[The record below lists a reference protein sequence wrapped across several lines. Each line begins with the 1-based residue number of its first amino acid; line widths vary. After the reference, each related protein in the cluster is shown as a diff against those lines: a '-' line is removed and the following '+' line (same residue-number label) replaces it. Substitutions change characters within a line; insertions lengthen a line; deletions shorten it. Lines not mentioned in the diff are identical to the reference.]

1 MAPAHPPPSL
11 RPLAP
16 EALRRR
22 CDPGEL
28 PFARSDELAPEGLP
42 PVEEAPGQ
50 HRALE
55 ALRFGTA
62 VARRGFNVYVLGAP
76 GTGRHEVVEALLR
89 AQAREAPTPGDWC
102 YLHNFD
108 DPQRPWAVE
117 LPAGRGR
124 ALREDMARLVEEL
137 RGALQAV
144 FQSESFR
151 NRLQEIEEGLKARE
165 EQALEAVRE
174 EARRQGLELLRTPA
188 GFAFAPTQEGQV
200 LDAEAYRALPED
212 ERRRIQERV
221 EALQERLRAVL
232 REVPSWH
239 QEARRQVEAL
249 RREAAEAAARP
260 LVEALRRRYAG
271 LERVQRYLER
281 VLADVLEHV
290 DPFLRAEG
298 AGHRDLH
305 WGGAP
310 PPLRR
315 YQVNLL
321 VERRPG
327 EGAPVVTEDS
337 PGLQELLG
345 RIEQVP
351 LLGALVTD
359 FTLIRPGALHR
370 ANGGYLV
377 LDAHKVLARPFAWEG
392 LKRAL
397 RSARVRPEV
406 PLRELSPVSTVS
418 LEPEPVPL
426 DLKVVLVGDRL
437 LYYLLCEL
445 DPEFQDL
452 FKVQAD
458 FEDEV
463 DWGLEAQEAYARMLA
478 ALAFRHGLRPLDRE
492 AAALLIEEAA
502 RLAGD
507 ARKLSA
513 RRRELADLLVEADH
527 LAGPEARVLGREH
540 VVRALEARE
549 RRSGRLR
556 ERMLE
561 AILRDQVL
569 IDTRGAAPGQVNGL
583 SVIELGGQAFGV
595 PHRITARV
603 RLGEGEVVDIE
614 REVELGGPLHSKGV
628 LILTGFLGA
637 RYAADLPL
645 SLAATLVFEQ
655 SYGLVEG
662 DSASLAELC
671 ALLSALAGVP
681 LRQDLAVTGSV
692 NQRGEVQAIG
702 GVNEKVEGFFA
713 VCRER
718 GLTGSQGVIIPRAN
732 VQHLM
737 LRPELVEAAS
747 VGRFHVHAVGTVD
760 EALALLSGLEAGEPD
775 EEGRFPEGSFNAR
788 VRERLEELARLR
800 RAYGEHRDGDG
811 EEEPPGGEG
820 RGR

>member
-1 MAPAHPPPSL
+1 MAPAHLPPPL

-22 CDPGEL
+22 CDPGAL
-28 PFARSDELAPEGLP
+28 PYARSDELAAEDLP

-50 HRALE
+50 ERALE

-62 VARRGFNVYVLGAP
+62 VARRGFNVYVLGEP
-76 GTGRHEVVEALLR
+76 GAGRHEVVEALLR
-89 AQAREAPTPGDWC
+89 TQARQAPTPGDWC

-108 DPQRPWAVE
+108 DPRRPWAVG

-137 RGALQAV
+137 RVALQAV
-144 FQSESFR
+144 FRSETFR
-151 NRLQEIEEGLKARE
+151 NRLQEIEDGLKARE

-188 GFAFAPTQEGQV
+188 GFAFVPTREGQV
-200 LDAEAYRALPED
+200 PDAEAYQALPEA
-212 ERRRIQERV
+212 ERRRIQEQV
-221 EALQERLRAVL
+221 EALQGRLRAVL
-232 REVPSWH
+232 REVPGWH
-239 QEARRQVEAL
+239 QEAQRQVASL
-249 RREAAEAAARP
+249 RRETAEAAARP
-260 LVEALRRRYAG
+260 LVEGLRRRYAG
-271 LERVQRYLER
+271 LERIQRYLDR

-290 DPFLRAEG
+290 DLFLREER
-298 AGHRDLH
+298 AGHRDLPP
-305 WGGAP
+305 GAAP
-310 PPLRR
+310 SPLRR
-315 YQVNLL
+315 YEVNLL

-327 EGAPVVTEDS
+327 EGAPVVMEDS
-337 PGLQELLG
+337 PGLSELLG
-345 RIEQVP
+345 RIEHVP

-370 ANGGYLV
+370 ANGGYLI
-377 LDAHKVLARPFAWEG
+377 LDAHRVLARPLAWEG

-397 RSARVRPEV
+397 RSARVRPEL
-406 PLRELSPVSTVS
+406 PLCELSPVSTVS

-445 DPEFQDL
+445 DPEFPAL

-463 DWGLEAQEAYARMLA
+463 DWSPEAQAAYARMLA
-478 ALAFRHGLRPLDRE
+478 ALAFRQGLRPLDRE

-507 ARKLSA
+507 ARKLST

-527 LAGPEARVLGREH
+527 LAGPGARVLERKH
-540 VVRALEARE
+540 VRRALEARE
-549 RRSGRLR
+549 RRAGRLR

-614 REVELGGPLHSKGV
+614 REVELGGPVHSKGV

-692 NQRGEVQAIG
+692 NQRGEVQAVG

-713 VCRER
+713 LCQER

-737 LRPELVEAAS
+737 LRNELVEAAS
-747 VGRFHVHAVGTVD
+747 AGRFHVHAVGTVD
-760 EALALLSGLEAGEPD
+760 EALLLLSGLEPGEPD
-775 EEGRFPEGSFNAR
+775 AEGRFPEGSFNAR
-788 VRERLEELARLR
+788 VRQRLEELARLR
-800 RAYGEHRDGDG
+800 RAYGEHRDG
-811 EEEPPGGEG
+811 EEEPPAGEG
-820 RGR
+820 QDR